1 VQRYRQEIATLSDAT
16 RSAERNHLSKL
27 ATELRELHQQF
38 ESVSSAWSE
47 DDHARKKHLRQ
58 ARAVALLQ
66 VKVLLARLGE
76 VDRLAQLERLPF
88 ERKIEQL
95 EGYLQETKNGQKA
108 AVP

>member
-1 VQRYRQEIATLSDAT
+1 
-16 RSAERNHLSKL
+16 
-27 ATELRELHQQF
+27 LHVQF
-38 ESVSSAWSE
+38 ESVASAWS
-47 DDHARKKHLRQ
+47 DDEHARKKHLRQ

-95 EGYLQETKNGQKA
+95 EGYLQETNGEKA